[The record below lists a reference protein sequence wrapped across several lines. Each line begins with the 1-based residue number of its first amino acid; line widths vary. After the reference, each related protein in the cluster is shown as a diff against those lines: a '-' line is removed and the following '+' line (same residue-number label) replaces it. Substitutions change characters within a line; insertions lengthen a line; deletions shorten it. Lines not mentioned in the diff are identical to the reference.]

1 MAEMNIYSLFMEAS
15 LLVKLVM
22 LILVAF
28 SVVSWAIIIQ
38 RTRILSQAKREAES
52 FEDKFWSSD
61 DLSNLYQEA
70 SSRRETI
77 SGTEHIF
84 YSGFKEFKR
93 LAQVG
98 HRTQDAIVEGAS
110 RAMRIT
116 FNREMESAENQIPLL
131 GTVGSISPYIGLF
144 GTVWGIMNA
153 FIALGSVEQATL
165 KMVAPGIAEALIAT
179 ALGLVAA
186 IPAVIAHGRLSLRTA
201 KLEQNYDNFME
212 EFITIL
218 YRQPL
223 SSDTDKK

>member
-1 MAEMNIYSLFMEAS
+1 MADMNIYSLFMEAS

-22 LILVAF
+22 LVLVAF

-38 RTRILSQAKREAES
+38 RTKILSKAKRDAEA
-52 FEDKFWSSD
+52 FEDKFWSSE
-61 DLSNLYQEA
+61 DLASLYQDT
-70 SSRRETI
+70 STRRETI

-93 LAQVG
+93 LAQSNN
-98 HRTQDAIVEGAS
+98 RSQEMIVEGAS

-116 FNREMESAENQIPLL
+116 FNREIESAENQIPIL
-131 GTVGSISPYIGLF
+131 GTIGSISPYIGLF

-179 ALGLVAA
+179 AIGLVAA
-186 IPAVIAHGRLSLRTA
+186 IPAVMAHGRLSLRVS

-218 YRQPL
+218 YRQPF
-223 SSDTDKK
+223 SSDADKK